1 MTRASEALQEVKTCP
16 TWESCR
22 EELLSFHSAER
33 HIAAIRRHP
42 RPPRL
47 DLGSTRSRRIRASE
61 MAPFSGHHVK
71 NEVEPNQYTP
81 FYICVC
87 AVCIYICYTLYY
99 YIIQYLY
106 IYYIYIITITVYVLM
121 SNSNF
126 LDAP

>member
-1 MTRASEALQEVKTCP
+1 MGGTSSGPVEIRLLFWSAGSITAKMAGAGEALQEVKTCP

-33 HIAAIRRHP
+33 HIAAIRHHP

-81 FYICVC
+81 FYMCVC
-87 AVCIYICYTLYY
+87 VQYAYIYIYIYYTLYY
-99 YIIQYLY
+99 YII
-106 IYYIYIITITVYVLM
+106 
-121 SNSNF
+121 
-126 LDAP
+126 